1 MKNFEKFVLK
11 RNEFMENSLQGI
23 KPILTRPSFQCLQEL
38 RLVNCVTTP
47 KVMEE
52 LLDFMIIENV
62 RLRTVSLVQMGINSR
77 NIE

>member
-1 MKNFEKFVLK
+1 
-11 RNEFMENSLQGI
+11 
-23 KPILTRPSFQCLQEL
+23 
-38 RLVNCVTTP
+38 
-47 KVMEE
+47 MEE